1 MPQHNTPFFLRRHSL
16 KKIGSAFLLCC
27 LLNPAGPAFA
37 QADLVLAQKVK
48 NLEAAMVEKD
58 HQIADMKKL
67 IMDLSQSMESLR
79 EAALQ
84 AAADQTTPLVTEP
97 AETRFA
103 STKVPEKGKFARRR
117 IEDEKIREAI
127 AEENK
132 KGVVVGVSGTGVL
145 QQIIDS
151 KNSTDTSFGEGS
163 LHLIFASHPISHTTF
178 FAVLKG
184 VGGQGP
190 DQTVRSNAGLNADG
204 GSLQD
209 TDGVDRIALA
219 KAWLGGDYFNEH
231 LEAVAGKIDLGDYF
245 DANAVSNDETRQFL
259 SNAFVNN
266 PTLENPGSAPGAILY
281 YDTQKSLRIGAGIQ
295 HSLNSGFAVLDH
307 PYFISEI
314 DYTTHFFRGLE
325 GNYRLLGHMNGANA
339 GGNKGFGISM
349 DQILFPTV
357 TAFARYGLNR
367 LQGASHKY
375 AWSTGFE
382 KTRFFPSR
390 PSDALGFAFGQQE
403 GTSVKVD
410 SLTEIYYRF
419 FLSDHLSMSPH
430 LQWLIRSSRPD
441 LAASAGSLEHEKN
454 VFVIGLRSQVD
465 F

>member
-1 MPQHNTPFFLRRHSL
+1 M
-16 KKIGSAFLLCC
+16 KKITNIFLLCC
-27 LLNPAGPAFA
+27 LLGPSGSALA
-37 QADLVLAQKVK
+37 QEPLLLAQKVK
-48 NLEAAMVEKD
+48 NLEAAMAEKD
-58 HQIADMKKL
+58 HQIADMKKMIL
-67 IMDLSQSMESLR
+67 DLSQSVESLR
-79 EAALQ
+79 EAAPQ
-84 AAADQTTPLVTEP
+84 VAADQTAPLVTKP
-97 AETRFA
+97 AQLRA
-103 STKVPEKGKFARRR
+103 PSAIVPEKGKLARRR
-117 IEDEKIREAI
+117 IEDEKIRAAI
-127 AEENK
+127 AEKKK
-132 KGVVVGVSGTGVL
+132 KGVIVGASGTGVL
-145 QQIIDS
+145 QQILDS
-151 KNSTDTSFGEGS
+151 KNSRDTSFAEGS

-184 VGGQGP
+184 VGGRGP

-231 LEAVAGKIDLGDYF
+231 LKAVAGKIDLGDYF
-245 DANAVSNDETRQFL
+245 DANAVANDETQQFL

-266 PTLENPGSAPGAILY
+266 PALENPGSAPGAILY
-281 YDTQKSLRIGAGIQ
+281 YDTKKSLRIGAGIQ
-295 HSLNSGFAVLDH
+295 HSSNSGFAVLDH

-325 GNYRLLGHMNGANA
+325 GNYRLLGHMNGASA
-339 GGNKGFGISM
+339 GGNKGFGISV
-349 DQILFPTV
+349 DQVLFPTFTGFV
-357 TAFARYGLNR
+357 RYGLNR
-367 LQGASHKY
+367 PQGASHKY

-382 KTRFFPSR
+382 KIRFFPSR

-454 VFVIGLRSQVD
+454 VFIVGLRSQVD